1 MQNIFLSLIKMILL
15 IFLEI
20 NKLKLINNTIWFGQW
35 LLKAVKNATEWI
47 TPLDCGND

>member
-1 MQNIFLSLIKMILL
+1 MILL

-47 TPLDCGND
+47 TSFYILLKRCI